1 MGLIR
6 NLAKSIGGAIGGTVA
21 DQYKEYFYCDS
32 LPTDVLV
39 TKGRRRATGRA
50 ANNKGNDNI
59 ISNGSIVAVN
69 EGQCMIIVDQGAVV
83 EFCAEPGEFVYDM
96 SSEPSLFCG
105 KLGENLKATFA
116 TIGKRFTF
124 AGDTAKDQRVYYF
137 NTKEIMDNKFGS
149 PQPIPFRYVDRN
161 LNLDM
166 QTSVRCNGVYSYRL
180 SNPLIF
186 YKNVCGNVTDEFLK
200 SDIDSQLKTE
210 FISALQPAL
219 GQIST
224 LGIRFDE
231 ITTHVK
237 EITQAVNDAL
247 TEEWLEGRGIE
258 VVKVAMNP
266 MTLPP
271 EMQNRI
277 NDLQLNAVLRDPNMA
292 AATLAQAQSEAM
304 KSAASNTSTGPMMA
318 FAGMNM
324 ANMAGGMNAGQLF
337 QMGAQQQGY
346 GQQGYGQ
353 PMQQGYGQQQ
363 DYGQQAPMQQQAPQ
377 QAPQQRQNAGAVV
390 GWACGKCG
398 HTGNQSKF
406 CSECGSPK
414 PEEQAGWTCSCGAVN
429 KGKFCPECGA
439 KKPAGAPLYKCDKC
453 GWEPKDPKN
462 PPKFCPECGD
472 PFDDNDIV

>member
-32 LPTDVLV
+32 LPADVLV

-186 YKNVCGNVTDEFLK
+186 Y
-200 SDIDSQLKTE
+200 
-210 FISALQPAL
+210 
-219 GQIST
+219 
-224 LGIRFDE
+224 
-231 ITTHVK
+231 
-237 EITQAVNDAL
+237 
-247 TEEWLEGRGIE
+247 
-258 VVKVAMNP
+258 
-266 MTLPP
+266 
-271 EMQNRI
+271 
-277 NDLQLNAVLRDPNMA
+277 
-292 AATLAQAQSEAM
+292 
-304 KSAASNTSTGPMMA
+304 
-318 FAGMNM
+318 
-324 ANMAGGMNAGQLF
+324 
-337 QMGAQQQGY
+337 
-346 GQQGYGQ
+346 
-353 PMQQGYGQQQ
+353 
-363 DYGQQAPMQQQAPQ
+363 
-377 QAPQQRQNAGAVV
+377 
-390 GWACGKCG
+390 
-398 HTGNQSKF
+398 
-406 CSECGSPK
+406 
-414 PEEQAGWTCSCGAVN
+414 
-429 KGKFCPECGA
+429 
-439 KKPAGAPLYKCDKC
+439 
-453 GWEPKDPKN
+453 
-462 PPKFCPECGD
+462 
-472 PFDDNDIV
+472 